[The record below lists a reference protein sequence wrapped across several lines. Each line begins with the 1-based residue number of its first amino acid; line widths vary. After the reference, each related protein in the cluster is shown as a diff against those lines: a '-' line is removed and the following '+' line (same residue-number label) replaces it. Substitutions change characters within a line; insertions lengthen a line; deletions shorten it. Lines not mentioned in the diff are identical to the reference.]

1 LRFGPFAVRANE
13 DRSMSRE
20 RWGHWGEAD
29 ERGTLNLI
37 QPDQV
42 RAAAGLVRS
51 GVIFSLAQPISAR
64 MPIPQHRAP
73 PGHFMMRTGGDYA
86 AGARRPGGF
95 QFAEDTLFLPLHLG
109 THIDSLCHVWYDDQL
124 YNGHAQTGIRS
135 GGAER
140 CGVDKLPPIVTRGVL
155 LDLVA
160 ASGGPLP
167 DGRVVGVD
175 EVKRAIAATGV
186 TLGRG
191 DAVLLRTG
199 WLEAHQNVPP
209 DFNAE
214 PGLNLEAAIWLAEC
228 GVALIG
234 ADNYAIEVMPFA
246 NGAVFPVH
254 QRLIRDYGM
263 PLLEGLVLQPL
274 AEAASG
280 AFLFMAAPLR
290 IEGGTAS
297 PLTPLA
303 IL

>member
-1 LRFGPFAVRANE
+1 VRANE
-13 DRSMSRE
+13 DRSMSRD

-37 QPDQV
+37 RPDQV

-135 GGAER
+135 GGAEH

-167 DGRVVGVD
+167 DGRAVGVD